1 MRQFLRRRIS
11 SGTGGVLAILAAG
24 SSPGAI
30 AAPAVARPAQAATG
44 TAIAAA
50 ENASARDDGTNDIVV
65 TARRTDEKLQDVPI
79 AVTALGG
86 SVLDRRGT
94 YNTNELQ
101 AQVPGLTIQPNFGR
115 GSPILSLRGQG
126 QLPGGALPAVV
137 SYFAEVPDAAGYLQL
152 FDLNS
157 VQVLRGPQGTLFGR
171 NSTGGAVLFEPN
183 RPTDRLEAMVNARFG
198 NLADREITAVVN
210 LPVADWMAVRIAGNL
225 VRRDGYTRN
234 LSKTGPDFDG
244 LDNESLRVSVLLK
257 PASNFEDLFIFRGN
271 INDNTATGQILTSYN
286 PAGFAA
292 SLFSA
297 PFKPFFGVTL
307 AEAHARQQALGV
319 RARYTNLGTDGHNT
333 SWSVQNRGLL
343 TLGNVAIKSIL
354 SYSYSKVS
362 HFTLDN
368 DATELPIIDAYGPSG
383 LQDNEQFTAELQAN
397 GHFFDNRLD
406 LTAGV
411 YFERTDQNQNYVNV
425 LLANPFIAS
434 VAINNPRNSINYQAG
449 RSKAL
454 YAQGGYK
461 LTDRLVLNV
470 GLRHTWDNRYLLD
483 EQTYGPNNLRPVVCA
498 ANTAISGNPFTN
510 CATAFSG
517 KFRKLTWN
525 VDLDFHPMPDILIYL
540 ASRRGYKSGGL
551 NSFALPPTPPTFGP
565 ETITDGEIGTKIQW
579 RSGSTKGNLNLAAYY
594 GSYDDIQRSVTLPNA
609 TSAIFNVNSAT
620 VKGIELETSMTV
632 ADVLTLS
639 GFVSYTD
646 PRFKG
651 ALSTVPFAN
660 TPKWTYRADA
670 TFHLPVDPELGEL
683 SVSAAIYGRSRFTVS
698 PNGNTEP
705 ASFIAPYHV
714 IDLRAGWDH
723 VLRSNFDVALF
734 AKNVADKAY
743 VTGAGLTSNSTLGL
757 TTLIFG
763 EPRTYGVELRAHF

>member
-24 SSPGAI
+24 SSSGAI

-79 AVTALGG
+79 AVTALSGSVLDRRG
-86 SVLDRRGT
+86 TYNTNELQAQVPGLTIQPNFGRGSPILSLRGQGRSVLDRRGT

-126 QLPGGALPAVV
+126 QLPGGALPGVV

-292 SLFSA
+292 GLFSA

-307 AEAHARQQALGV
+307 AEAYARQQALGV

-368 DATELPIIDAYGPSG
+368 DATELPIIDAYGPFG
-383 LQDNEQFTAELQAN
+383 PQDNEQFTAELQAN

-406 LTAGV
+406 LTVGV

-470 GLRHTWDNRYLLD
+470 GLRHTWDNRYLVD
-483 EQTYGPNNLRPVVCA
+483 EQTYGPNSLRPVVCA

-510 CATAFSG
+510 CAAAFSG

-579 RSGSTKGNLNLAAYY
+579 RSGSTKGR
-594 GSYDDIQRSVTLPNA
+594 DRHEDP
-609 TSAIFNVNSAT
+609 
-620 VKGIELETSMTV
+620 V
-632 ADVLTLS
+632 AERLHEGQPQPCRLLW
-639 GFVSYTD
+639 
-646 PRFKG
+646 K
-651 ALSTVPFAN
+651 L
-660 TPKWTYRADA
+660 
-670 TFHLPVDPELGEL
+670 
-683 SVSAAIYGRSRFTVS
+683 
-698 PNGNTEP
+698 
-705 ASFIAPYHV
+705 
-714 IDLRAGWDH
+714 
-723 VLRSNFDVALF
+723 
-734 AKNVADKAY
+734 
-743 VTGAGLTSNSTLGL
+743 
-757 TTLIFG
+757 
-763 EPRTYGVELRAHF
+763 